1 MVPLLARG
9 RFIAVGFATFC
20 GLLSTS
26 GVALAQSAEAF
37 YTSRQ
42 NMTLLVGSAAGGS
55 YDVYARAASRF
66 FSKYLPGHP
75 TFVTNNMPGGGG
87 MRAAN
92 YLYNVAPKD
101 GSVIAIIARALPTA
115 PMLYGEASKAQ
126 FEATKFNWLGS
137 LVKEMGMGAVSLKAP
152 ATTLADMRNTEIV
165 LGASGPE
172 SDGAMYAR
180 LFNYLLGTKFK
191 VIAAYP
197 GQTETLSAVEKGE
210 VHGLFLSGWSG
221 SGRAFVKDK
230 VAAGEW
236 KTFVQMS
243 LEKDPE
249 HADTPTIMEVITDP
263 QDQAVLRFLFG
274 RQILG
279 QPFAAPPGL
288 PADRVAMLRDAF
300 RKAVDDPGMREELE
314 RQRFS
319 LSPVYGEDA
328 QKIMGELYATPPEVI
343 KRAQMLV
350 KAGL

>member
-1 MVPLLARG
+1 MTLASPCR
-9 RFIAVGFATFC
+9 RFFAAGAMAFC
-20 GLLSTS
+20 GMIGAS
-26 GVALAQSAEAF
+26 GAALAQSAEAF
-37 YTSRQ
+37 YASRQ
-42 NMTLLVGSAAGGS
+42 DMTILVGSAAGGS
-55 YDVYARAASRF
+55 YDSYARAAGRF
-66 FSKYLPGHP
+66 ISKNLPGHP

-92 YLYNVAPKD
+92 YLYNAAPKD

-115 PMLYGEASKAQ
+115 PMLYGADSKAQ

-152 ATTLADMRNTEIV
+152 ATNLADMRKTEVI

-172 SDGAMYAR
+172 SDPAMYAR
-180 LFNYLLGTKFK
+180 LFNYLYGTKFK

-197 GQTETLSAVEKGE
+197 GQIEVLNAVEKGE
-210 VHGLFLSGWSG
+210 LHGLFLSGWSG

-236 KTFVQMS
+236 ATFVQMA

-249 HADTPTIMEVITDP
+249 HPDTPTILEVITDP

-279 QPFAAPPGL
+279 QPFAAPPGV

-314 RQRFS
+314 RQRFA

-328 QKIMGELYATPPEVI
+328 QRIMTELYATPPDVI
-343 KRAQMLV
+343 KRAQALV
-350 KAGL
+350 KSGS

>member
-1 MVPLLARG
+1 MISILSRSRLAAAG
-9 RFIAVGFATFC
+9 TAIACGMLISGTAT
-20 GLLSTS
+20 
-26 GVALAQSAEAF
+26 AQ
-37 YTSRQ
+37 RQ
-42 NMTLLVGSAAGGS
+42 GQDMTVLVGSAAGGS
-55 YDVYARAASRF
+55 YDSYARAAGRF
-66 FSKYLPGHP
+66 MSKNLPGNP
-75 TFVTNNMPGGGG
+75 TFIINNMPGGGG

-92 YLYNVAPKD
+92 YLYNAAPKD
-101 GSVIAIIARALPTA
+101 GTVIAIIARALPTA

-137 LVKEMGMGAVSLKAP
+137 LVKEMGMGAISLKAP
-152 ATTLADMRNTEIV
+152 ATTLADMRKTEIV

-180 LFNYLLGTKFK
+180 LFNYLYGTKFK

-197 GQTETLSAVEKGE
+197 GQIETMNAVEKGE

-221 SGRAFVKDK
+221 SGRAFVKDR

-236 KTFVQMS
+236 ATFVQMG

-279 QPFAAPPGL
+279 QPFAAPPGV
-288 PADRVAMLRDAF
+288 PADRVALLREAF
-300 RKAVDDPGMREELE
+300 RKAVDDPAMREELE
-314 RQRFS
+314 KQRFA

-328 QKIMGELYATPPEVI
+328 QRIMGELYATPPEVI

-350 KAGL
+350 KVGR